1 MTYTNIASDQAQAIQ
16 TFQRFDADT
25 QLALLWFIYEG
36 MKGSLT
42 PKGGSDNNTGFP
54 IAKGIVDRIQQCSQE
69 EQLQAQRAIVS
80 GQQGSEFA
88 AAYADFNS
96 SNRLAFWYLLAQG
109 MEDGSIVN
117 VPGDYRLS
125 SEAQGFFDAVKNI
138 EFNDQ
143 ITFMRNIVSAMG
155 PEPKEGAIVS

>member
-1 MTYTNIASDQAQAIQ
+1 MTYTNFASNQTQAIQ
-16 TFQRFDADT
+16 RFQHFDADT
-25 QLALLWFIYEG
+25 QLALLWFIYDEL
-36 MKGSLT
+36 KGSIT
-42 PKGGSDNNTGFP
+42 PKGGPDNNTGFP
-54 IAKGIVDRIQQCSQE
+54 IAQGIVNLLQQRSQE

-80 GQQGSEFA
+80 GQQGSDIA
-88 AAYADFNS
+88 SAYGDLNS

-109 MEDGSIVN
+109 MENGSIVN
-117 VPGDYRLS
+117 VPSNYRLS
-125 SEAQGFFDAVKNI
+125 SEAQDFFNALKGI